1 VLTIEAVFD
10 LPEGILATLQ
20 LKDTESTT
28 SEGQTYDTGTR
39 SSDEAATPST
49 SCALCGVLF
58 ETVPEQRGHVKSDF
72 HGYNLKQKMRGR
84 QPVNEAEF
92 DKLLEGS
99 STEAEV

>member
-1 VLTIEAVFD
+1 MLTIKAVFD

-20 LKDTESTT
+20 LKDNESTT
-28 SEGQTYDTGTR
+28 IEDQAYDTRAR
-39 SSDEAATPST
+39 SGDEATTPST

-58 ETVPEQRGHVKSDF
+58 ETVQEQRGHVKSDF

-84 QPVNEAEF
+84 QPVSETEF

-99 STEAEV
+99 STEARA